1 MLVSQETASF
11 VSSLQNYS
19 RSTLRHADDLA
30 FLIEL
35 SRIHDQSQVL
45 DDVCFLSKFLVN
57 TNAVMKRIGKNAEGY
72 TKLSFE
78 FSENLEKAS
87 TFIRLLVKEA
97 PDDVKRHFIST
108 YFEMT
113 QSGMSLLM
121 ELLYDI
127 AWLKNWNI
135 DHPSA
140 VK

>member
-1 MLVSQETASF
+1 MIVSQETASF
-11 VSSLQNYS
+11 VSSLQSYS

-30 FLIEL
+30 SLIEL
-35 SRIHDQSQVL
+35 SRTHNQSQVL

-57 TNAVMKRIGKNAEGY
+57 TNTVMKRIGKDGEGY
-72 TKLSFE
+72 AKLSFE

-97 PDDVKRHFIST
+97 PDDVKRHFVST

-113 QSGMSLLM
+113 HRGINSLL

-127 AWLKNWNI
+127 TWLKNWEI
-135 DHPSA
+135 DHRSTI
-140 VK
+140 K